1 MIGANHEIA
10 LPPFLGC
17 TDVDLTDVELVP
29 AVGLVSAMIVIFSC
43 FNLKSEL
50 KKYWVTILLK
60 KNIQMFTQLHFF
72 QQSLKIYLYINI
84 HFKVKT
90 ILIDKAQI
98 F

>member
-1 MIGANHEIA
+1 MMGANHEIA

-60 KNIQMFTQLHFF
+60 KNIQMFARLYFF
-72 QQSLKIYLYINI
+72 QQSLKNLFIYK
-84 HFKVKT
+84 HSF
-90 ILIDKAQI
+90 
-98 F
+98 